1 MATEYTMVNGKLV
14 ETESKTT
21 AEEYTIGQI
30 NEAIT
35 ILSSRIAGEQAELV
49 VWNARKTKLEELA
62 G

>member
-1 MATEYTMVNGKLV
+1 MATEYTLVNGKLV

-21 AEEYTIGQI
+21 AEAYTSSQI
-30 NEAIT
+30 NEAIS

>member
-1 MATEYTMVNGKLV
+1 MATEYTLVNGKLV

>member
-1 MATEYTMVNGKLV
+1 MATEYTMVNGKRV

>member
-1 MATEYTMVNGKLV
+1 MATEYTLVNGKLV

-21 AEEYTIGQI
+21 AEEYTAGRI
-30 NEAIT
+30 NEAIS

-49 VWNARKTKLEELA
+49 VWQARKTKLEELA

>member
-35 ILSSRIAGEQAELV
+35 ILSSRIAGEQAERV

>member
-21 AEEYTIGQI
+21 AEEYTAGRI
-30 NEAIT
+30 NEAISV
-35 ILSSRIAGEQAELV
+35 LSSRIAGQQAELA
-49 VWNARKTKLEELA
+49 VWQARKTKLEELA